1 MKYLI
6 FLCFLLLSVNIY
18 SQQESS
24 IEDFVSEHQGLEE
37 NESGEITPINDRKST
52 KKSVFL
58 LKRDLLMLS
67 LLNIIWDNYQTFISP
82 YDRYHYHTFI
92 VKLRFKGM
100 ID

>member
-18 SQQESS
+18 SQEEKAS

-37 NESGEITPINDRKST
+37 NESGEITPINDREIN

-67 LLNIIWDNYQTFISP
+67 LLEISFGITIK
-82 YDRYHYHTFI
+82 H
-92 VKLRFKGM
+92 L
-100 ID
+100 